1 MSTRKRH
8 REDRNGACAA
18 LPETVAWAPGVLA
31 ACPPTHT
38 RGFPAGRCIAFPA
51 ACSSCLTVSTGPST
65 IVVMSEHSLIFRA
78 LSLRWRPA
86 RPKARGGLSGADAPW
101 TLGVLRAA
109 RPAVLLRRLSAQQ
122 ALEET
127 RLPGAGAPGP
137 PGAGARFR
145 GGASQAGG
153 NPSPTPTPTAGRAA
167 PGRGRL
173 RRALGDPA
181 FPGNGPWAVASP
193 RLGNLQVPVP
203 AWCHCPRLG
212 CVRSHGKSPVIL
224 DAAKPA

>member
-109 RPAVLLRRLSAQQ
+109 RRCFSAGSPRSRPLRKRGCLGLGPRDRLGPRPGSGA
-122 ALEET
+122 APPRRVET
-127 RLPGAGAPGP
+127 RAPP
-137 PGAGARFR
+137 PPRPL
-145 GGASQAGG
+145 GG
-153 NPSPTPTPTAGRAA
+153 RA